1 MGSGELREQAYRHLH
16 QKILSGEL
24 VPGSR
29 ISEQSISKELG
40 TSRMPVRDA
49 IRQLQNEGLVEQVP
63 RFGTVIFKPKRKDV
77 VDLYQLREALESH
90 AAAHVA
96 KNAPPSLLEKLAIYV
111 EAMKTLREE
120 LKRENLALLS
130 RNALMRYLAI
140 DMAFHIL
147 IIQSTG
153 NVRLIK
159 TLKDTQSLSQVFR
172 ARRQHHDREMIEDAV
187 EHHQS
192 IYEALKKGDAEA
204 ARVAMAKHI
213 QNSMRMI
220 LEHFDREHEVDHQ
233 NLTPDLP
240 PDILR
245 ELSFLEEEE

>member
-1 MGSGELREQAYRHLH
+1 MGSGELREQAYHHLH

-24 VPGSR
+24 MPGSR

-96 KNAPPSLLEKLAIYV
+96 KNTPHSLLEKLMTYV
-111 EAMKTLREE
+111 EAMKTLLNE
-120 LKRENLALLS
+120 LQQSNQTQLQRHH
-130 RNALMRYLAI
+130 LMRYLAI
-140 DMAFHIL
+140 DMAFHMM
-147 IIQSTG
+147 IIQATG
-153 NVRLIK
+153 NARLIK
-159 TLKDTQSLSQVFR
+159 ALKDTQSLAQVFR
-172 ARRQHHDREMIEDAV
+172 ARRQSHDREMIEDAV
-187 EHHQS
+187 IHHQA
-192 IYEALKKGDAEA
+192 IYEALKDNDAEA
-204 ARVAMAKHI
+204 ARAAMAKHL
-213 QNSMRMI
+213 QNSMRTI
-220 LEHFDREHEVDHQ
+220 LEYFDRQ
-233 NLTPDLP
+233 NDVNQQELTPDLP

-245 ELSFLEEEE
+245 ELNFLEQKE